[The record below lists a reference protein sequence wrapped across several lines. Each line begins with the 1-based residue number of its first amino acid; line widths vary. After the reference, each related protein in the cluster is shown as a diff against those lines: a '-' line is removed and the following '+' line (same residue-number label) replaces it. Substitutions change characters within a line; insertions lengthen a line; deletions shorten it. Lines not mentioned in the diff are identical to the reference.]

1 MEHPQAMSACLGTAI
16 LPVYSQAA
24 PESRMSFFDCSLGLH
39 RLATSSSQQKHEISC
54 TWTLGCAQW
63 ALYHMWA
70 FLLSIG
76 FGSNKYDRHWH
87 GWNEAKC
94 LLISLCKQRMQMTQS
109 HKYIQIWSNLLSH
122 DFTDLRIP
130 SSNLDMYRY
139 EYVAITGARTSP
151 WPSSLPSPSWLSLPS
166 SWKVYDQ
173 WSKDHWPAGL
183 RWSRSTIK
191 SENPKELDANSSPS
205 L

>member
-1 MEHPQAMSACLGTAI
+1 MFPYVSLEQEALILKWGGRHGQWHQTFFSRQPGIHGASASNVSLLGHCNITRI
-16 LPVYSQAA
+16 FTSS
-24 PESRMSFFDCSLGLH
+24 SRMSLFDCSLGLH
-39 RLATSSSQQKHEISC
+39 RLATSSSQQKHEISR

-109 HKYIQIWSNLLSH
+109 YKYIQIWSNLLSH

-151 WPSSLPSPSWLSLPS
+151 WPSSLPSPS
-166 SWKVYDQ
+166 
-173 WSKDHWPAGL
+173 
-183 RWSRSTIK
+183 
-191 SENPKELDANSSPS
+191 
-205 L
+205 

>member
-1 MEHPQAMSACLGTAI
+1 MGRSTRAMASNLFFTAARHSWSI
-16 LPVYSQAA
+16 RKQCQLAWALQYYPYIHKQLQNVTFWLLPWPSSPCHIIQPA
-24 PESRMSFFDCSLGLH
+24 ETRISR
-39 RLATSSSQQKHEISC
+39 

-109 HKYIQIWSNLLSH
+109 YKYIQIWSNLLSH

-151 WPSSLPSPSWLSLPS
+151 WPSSLPSPS
-166 SWKVYDQ
+166 
-173 WSKDHWPAGL
+173 
-183 RWSRSTIK
+183 
-191 SENPKELDANSSPS
+191 
-205 L
+205 